1 MAPINFAGLTGL
13 KKNEILAGY
22 TTFNIGGPAD
32 WFYEAKTEKDLLAAV
47 VLARK
52 NNLPWFIL
60 GGGSNLL
67 VADEGFRGLVI
78 AMRNTQCVIPASRQG
93 GRDTKITADAGLP
106 LAKIVDLATQN
117 SLSGLEFAAG
127 IPGTIGGAVRGNAGA
142 WRQSVGEKV
151 SAVKVADDN
160 GQITWLDQKD
170 CLFSYRESRFKKTGE
185 IILAVELNLA
195 KGNQTAIKN
204 QVAENLAKRRC
215 QPGQPSAGC
224 IFKNS
229 PPVST
234 GALIDQVGLK
244 GRKIGGAQISPQH
257 ANFIVNLGKAK
268 ASDVIELIK
277 VIKTEVKKKF
287 GVAVKEEICLL
298 GFGKTSLSQEQ

>member
-32 WFYEAKTEKDLLAAV
+32 WFYEAKTEKDLLTAV
-47 VLARK
+47 ALARK

-78 AMRNTQCVIPASRQG
+78 AMRNTQCVI
-93 GRDTKITADAGLP
+93 RDTKITADAGVP

-170 CLFSYRESRFKKTGE
+170 CLFFYRESRFKKTRE

-234 GALIDQVGLK
+234 GALIDQCGLK
-244 GRKIGGAQISPQH
+244 GRQIGKAQISPQH

-268 ASDVIELIK
+268 ANDVVELMQ
-277 VIKTEVKKKF
+277 VIKAEVKQKL
-287 GVAVKEEICLL
+287 GVVLVEEICLL
-298 GFGKTSLSQEQ
+298 GFGNIKK